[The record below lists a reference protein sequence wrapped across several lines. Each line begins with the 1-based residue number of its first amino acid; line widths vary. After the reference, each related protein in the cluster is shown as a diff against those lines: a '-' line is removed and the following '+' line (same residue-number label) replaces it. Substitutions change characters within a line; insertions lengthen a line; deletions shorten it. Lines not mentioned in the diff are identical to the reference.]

1 MLTMGLTGGIAAGKN
16 SVAKILEGLGAFII
30 DADITSREL
39 AKAGSCA
46 WKEIVHAFG
55 REILDG
61 KGEIDRKKL
70 GKTVFKNSKK
80 RAILN
85 KILHPKIIEEEW
97 KKVSSIREKNPDSLI
112 VINAAL
118 LIESGNYKD
127 VDIVVLVSAKEDT
140 MIERMMMRD
149 NFSKEE
155 AMSRLNAQMPIKDK
169 QKYADYVIENNGSLE
184 DLKNKIWQLTTKL
197 QIEYKNRFNLT
208 YRKK

>member
-39 AKAGSCA
+39 VKAGSCA

-97 KKVSSIREKNPDSLI
+97 KKVSRVGEKNPDSLI

-169 QKYADYVIENNGSLE
+169 QKYADYVIENDGSLE

-197 QIEYKNRFNLT
+197 QIEYKNRFNLA
-208 YRKK
+208 

>member
-39 AKAGSCA
+39 VKSGSCA
-46 WKEIVHAFG
+46 WQEIVHAFG
-55 REILDG
+55 RDILDDNE
-61 KGEIDRKKL
+61 EIDRKKL
-70 GKTVFKNSKK
+70 GKAVFKDSKK
-80 RAILN
+80 REALN
-85 KILHPKIIEEEW
+85 NILHPKIIEEEW
-97 KKVSSIREKNPDSLI
+97 KEVSSINRKNPNSLI

-127 VDIVVLVSAKEDT
+127 VDIVVLVTAKVDT

-155 AMSRLNAQMPIKDK
+155 AMSRLNAQMSIKEK
-169 QKYADYVIENNGSLE
+169 QRFADYVIENDGSLQE
-184 DLKNKIWQLTTKL
+184 LGKKVLQLTSKI
-197 QIEYKNRFNLT
+197 QNDYKNRFNLT
-208 YRKK
+208 H

>member
-39 AKAGSCA
+39 VKSGSCA
-46 WKEIVHAFG
+46 WQEIVHAFG
-55 REILDG
+55 RDILDDNE
-61 KGEIDRKKL
+61 EIDRKKL
-70 GKTVFKNSKK
+70 GKAVFKDSKK
-80 RAILN
+80 REALN
-85 KILHPKIIEEEW
+85 NILHPKIIEEEW
-97 KKVSSIREKNPDSLI
+97 KEVSSINRKNPNSLI

-127 VDIVVLVSAKEDT
+127 VDIVVLVMAKVDT

-155 AMSRLNAQMPIKDK
+155 AMSRLNAQMSIKEK
-169 QKYADYVIENNGSLE
+169 QRYADYVIENDGSLQE
-184 DLKNKIWQLTTKL
+184 LGKKVLQLTSKI
-197 QIEYKNRFNLT
+197 QNDYKNRFNLT
-208 YRKK
+208 H